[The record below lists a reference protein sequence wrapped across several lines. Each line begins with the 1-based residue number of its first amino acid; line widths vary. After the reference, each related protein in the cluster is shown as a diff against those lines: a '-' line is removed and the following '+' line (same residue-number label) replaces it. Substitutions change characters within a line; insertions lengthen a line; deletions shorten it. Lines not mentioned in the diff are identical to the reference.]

1 MPVLISTTCAP
12 VGASGLFYDDYEPC
26 ADMGITSRRGAV
38 RVTPNHVSADLVS
51 AQPIHSTPDA
61 GVLTDTPAETTDQ
74 APTALPTTW
83 TQKNGK
89 VVKIKDMSDRHL
101 RNTVAM
107 LVRKASFMINSNASA
122 EERAHIHRV
131 FEKFT
136 PVMQALNNEIRA
148 RGLTA
153 VQGCEPY
160 AAHPTVTTRHIA
172 AVATATSTAADAAIA
187 AADAVEAVAAN
198 IQKRKGSNNKPP
210 SGEVSPAFL
219 NNVYDIL
226 VTIGGACEQ
235 DRIKFIHL
243 RADWYSFNQYQYR
256 FGRNAVDCYFESDG
270 NSAAVTVARAAVINE
285 ALRLLAEREKKTK

>member
-1 MPVLISTTCAP
+1 M
-12 VGASGLFYDDYEPC
+12 
-26 ADMGITSRRGAV
+26 
-38 RVTPNHVSADLVS
+38 
-51 AQPIHSTPDA
+51 HSTPDA
-61 GVLTDTPAETTDQ
+61 DVLTDTPAETTDQ
-74 APTALPTTW
+74 APAALPTTW

-101 RNTVAM
+101 CNAVAM
-107 LVRKASFMINSNASA
+107 LVSKASFMINSNASA

-131 FEKFT
+131 IEKFT
-136 PVMQALNNEIRA
+136 PVLQALNNEVRA

-153 VQGCEPY
+153 VQAGFEQH
-160 AAHPTVTTRHIA
+160 AAHPTVTTRHVA

-198 IQKRKGSNNKPP
+198 IQKRNGRNDT
-210 SGEVSPAFL
+210 AFL
-219 NNVYDIL
+219 NKVYDIL

-235 DRIKFIHL
+235 DRTRFIHL
-243 RADWYSFNQYQYR
+243 RTDWYSFNQYRYR